1 MSSFSIINA
10 AAAVVQVSIYFT
22 IRKAINHT
30 WINHNDQF
38 LFPNTKWQKDTEL
51 HNDCLTFLLF
61 HEKNNIQ
68 SEYGTNNWIPFSES
82 EVNSK
87 EKFESNFM
95 SDFIKGKIKS
105 EQQADGLF
113 GDTTTN
119 NFDINKPRQF
129 SIEATAV
136 FNAGLELWK
145 YYHEQKG
152 INVNASLYDI
162 REYFQ
167 GRNDKGRMNSRSDN
181 ETYTKLIADLRDKLD
196 LLADK
201 ITPKIYEYE
210 FLKQ

>member
-1 MSSFSIINA
+1 M
-10 AAAVVQVSIYFT
+10 
-22 IRKAINHT
+22 
-30 WINHNDQF
+30 
-38 LFPNTKWQKDTEL
+38 
-51 HNDCLTFLLF
+51 
-61 HEKNNIQ
+61 
-68 SEYGTNNWIPFSES
+68 
-82 EVNSK
+82 
-87 EKFESNFM
+87 
-95 SDFIKGKIKS
+95 
-105 EQQADGLF
+105 F

-181 ETYTKLIADLRDKLD
+181 ETYTKLIADLRVKLD

>member
-1 MSSFSIINA
+1 M
-10 AAAVVQVSIYFT
+10 
-22 IRKAINHT
+22 
-30 WINHNDQF
+30 
-38 LFPNTKWQKDTEL
+38 
-51 HNDCLTFLLF
+51 
-61 HEKNNIQ
+61 EK
-68 SEYGTNNWIPFSES
+68 NNWIPFTET

-95 SDFIKGKIKS
+95 SDFIKGKIKT

-113 GDTTTN
+113 GITTN
-119 NFDINKPRQF
+119 NHFANNKPRQF
-129 SIEATAV
+129 SIEATSV
-136 FNAGLELWK
+136 FDTGLEIYK

-152 INVNASLYDI
+152 INVNASLYEI

-181 ETYTKLIADLRDKLD
+181 ETYTKLIADLRNKLD

-201 ITPKIYEYE
+201 IIPKIYEYE